1 MLCCNMCL
9 CFCIYCIY
17 VTLDV
22 LGTHKIQG
30 HLQPGIFTIYFNLKI
45 HVQNNCKNTNNT
57 QQYVLWKHRNHSWSE
72 ISLNI
77 HSDILIL
84 TEIWIKQWDQQGEGQ
99 KKKQP
104 KEHQQISVKL
114 HLTKA
119 MSFTFALMS

>member
-1 MLCCNMCL
+1 M
-9 CFCIYCIY
+9 
-17 VTLDV
+17 
-22 LGTHKIQG
+22 
-30 HLQPGIFTIYFNLKI
+30 
-45 HVQNNCKNTNNT
+45 
-57 QQYVLWKHRNHSWSE
+57 LWKHRSHSWSE

-84 TEIWIKQWDQQGEGQ
+84 PEIWIKQWDQQGEGQ